1 MRSEKRNILLSIA
14 LGALLLV
21 GAGCERPEGLADT
34 KPNGNEAISGTDE
47 SVSAG
52 DEKESDEDD
61 KVDASDATAK
71 NGEDADKE
79 DEADDGKEDDAATKP
94 GAGSSAVTAA
104 IPSAD
109 VKVFKIVGNKF
120 SFTPSEIRVKMGDKV
135 RIEVTSDDDD
145 HGIAIPAFNVNV
157 KFAPGKPA
165 VAEFVA
171 DKKGSYPFFCSVFC
185 GSGHRD
191 MKGTL
196 IVE

>member
-1 MRSEKRNILLSIA
+1 MKTEKRNVLLSMA
-14 LGALLLV
+14 LAALLLV
-21 GAGCERPEGLADT
+21 GAGCADT
-34 KPNGNEAISGTDE
+34 DDGAKLSGGAPVNGGAE
-47 SVSAG
+47 SIQAEDKGETMESA
-52 DEKESDEDD
+52 KE
-61 KVDASDATAK
+61 DAEEESEE
-71 NGEDADKE
+71 GED
-79 DEADDGKEDDAATKP
+79 DDAAKP
-94 GAGSSAVTAA
+94 AAGTAA
-104 IPSAD
+104 GTMAAAGD

-120 SFTPSEIRVKMGDKV
+120 TFAPSEIRVKMGDKV
-135 RIEVTSDDDD
+135 RLEVSSDDDD